1 MTQLDPTTV
10 RTYEDGVRDSI
21 KALKAGWAKA
31 NLICEMM
38 PAQASVHA
46 RDVQRGEHIQAQRK
60 GGENG

>member
-38 PAQASVHA
+38 PAQASLHP
-46 RDVQRGEHIQAQRK
+46 
-60 GGENG
+60 